1 MAKKKDKD
9 KSDFQ
14 TENNQ
19 PNAAEDAAP
28 ETDTQE
34 ENPPAS
40 ELVPD
45 EEMEGM
51 RRELQEA
58 NDRYARARAEID
70 NYRKRTQ
77 REFADIRAA
86 TKAGTIEEFL
96 TVFDHFQMAMNHA
109 ENSDDE
115 ATLKQGMDLI
125 LKEFERSFQN
135 LGVEQIP
142 AEGHPFDPAL
152 HHAVAEEPNDEVPAG
167 AVVREWKPGYRLG
180 ERLIRPAS
188 VVVSKGPE
196 THQAVEDDND
206 DSQNSGGDD

>member
-14 TENNQ
+14 TEKNQ

-28 ETDTQE
+28 ETDTQV
-34 ENPPAS
+34 ENPAAS
-40 ELVPD
+40 ELAPD

-142 AEGHPFDPAL
+142 AEGQPFDPAL

-206 DSQNSGGDD
+206 DRQNSDGDD